1 MKILLILFLV
11 GICAIGLQSPEIMH
25 AVGIASS
32 AQDPASLSLKA
43 GETDWSKLLAVDS
56 PQIGERGEWDKLLN
70 LLARGKYE

>member
-32 AQDPASLSLKA
+32 AQDPTSLSLKA
-43 GETDWSKLLAVDS
+43 AETDWSTLLAVDS

-70 LLARGKYE
+70 FLARGKYE